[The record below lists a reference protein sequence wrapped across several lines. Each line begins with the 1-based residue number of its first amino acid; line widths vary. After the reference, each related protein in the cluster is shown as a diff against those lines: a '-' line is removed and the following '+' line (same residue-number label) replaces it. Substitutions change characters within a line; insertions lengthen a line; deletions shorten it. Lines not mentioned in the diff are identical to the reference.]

1 MEGGLNVRERWR
13 GIMGAT
19 VRRVG
24 VTLLS
29 VAMAGGLLSS
39 ARAGEGDVPEAPP
52 APPRVHAHSSLPR
65 PPRAPHAPRPP
76 RVPDDADDD
85 DGPRV
90 SVDTV
95 FVVQPGARMSVF
107 NFNGSVALHTWSR
120 NAVRVAIDRSTRDR
134 VAIARE
140 GRELKFESISTM
152 GTPHAMDF
160 ELLVPPWLPVSL
172 SGVNN
177 DVTAEGLTG
186 GLSVD
191 TVHGDVV
198 VRHVSG
204 PIVLHSVEGVVDLAD
219 AHGSI
224 DVGSVNDAVRVAD
237 VTGAI
242 VADGVNGDV
251 HLVGVDSRK
260 VSATTISGDVIFDSP
275 MLDGGDYQ
283 FRTHSGDIAVGLA
296 DAPNAT
302 VSVATF
308 SGDFASAFDIRPE
321 RSVGGERGKRMRFTL
336 GNGSAKLNLESFQG
350 SIEILRASQRE
361 LRRKMDEAQR
371 ARRDA
376 LKKWGEWNPQ
386 LRMEWKMKMDKAE
399 QAQQRALERNVE
411 HAFDHFDPDSSSDE

>member
-1 MEGGLNVRERWR
+1 MEDGLNMRESWR
-13 GIMGAT
+13 VALGAM

-24 VTLLS
+24 AMLLS

-39 ARAGEGDVPEAPP
+39 AHAGGEDAPEAPP
-52 APPRVHAHSSLPR
+52 VPPRVHVHSSMPR
-65 PPRAPHAPRPP
+65 PPRPARAPRAP
-76 RVPDDADDD
+76 RAIANADDDD
-85 DGPRV
+85 DGPRA

-95 FVVQPGARMSVF
+95 FVVQPGTRMSVF
-107 NFNGSVALHTWSR
+107 NFNGSVALHTWTR

-134 VAIARE
+134 VAIERD
-140 GRELKFESISTM
+140 GRMLKLESVSPN
-152 GTPHAMDF
+152 GHPHPMDF
-160 ELLVPPWLPVSL
+160 DLLVPTWLPVSL

-191 TVHGDVV
+191 TIHGDVV
-198 VRHVSG
+198 VRHVTG

-219 AHGSI
+219 AQGSI
-224 DVGSVNDAVRVAD
+224 DVGSVNDAVRLAD
-237 VTGAI
+237 VTGSI
-242 VADGVNGDV
+242 VADGVNGDL

-260 VSATTISGDVIFDSP
+260 VSATTVSGDVVFDSP
-275 MLDGGDYQ
+275 LLQGGDYRFQ
-283 FRTHSGDIAVGLA
+283 THSGDIAVGLA

-321 RSVGGERGKRMRFTL
+321 RQLGGEHGKRMMFTL

-361 LRRKMDEAQR
+361 LRRKMDNAQR

-399 QAQQRALERNVE
+399 KEQE
-411 HAFDHFDPDSSSDE
+411 HSMEHEEPDTSSDE